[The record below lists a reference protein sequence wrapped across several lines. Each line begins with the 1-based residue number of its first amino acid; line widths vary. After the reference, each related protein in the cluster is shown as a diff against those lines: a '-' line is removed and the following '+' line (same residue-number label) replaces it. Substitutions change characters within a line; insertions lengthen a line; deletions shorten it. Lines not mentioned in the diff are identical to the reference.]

1 MRHFPAGLAAGLLS
15 LTLLAACQS
24 ESSKSDAGGA
34 PMKEDQSSALARY
47 TQYAGEPVKQFNWL
61 GKFDSWEPLSADQLV
76 VYTTPTTVYLLKV
89 WRTVPQSAVRDRH
102 RTHLHGQDGVLGPG
116 LGDRAGSALPDLG
129 DPPGQLRADACR
141 QEGAAGGGQGGRA
154 SAQR

>member
-15 LTLLAACQS
+15 LALLAACQS
-24 ESSKSDAGGA
+24 ESSKGDAGGA

-47 TQYAGEPVKQFNWL
+47 TKYAGEPVKQFNWL

-89 WRTVPQSAVRDRH
+89 WGPCRNLPFATGIGLTSTGKTVYSGLDSVIVQ
-102 RTHLHGQDGVLGPG
+102 GQRCPISEIRPVNFE
-116 LGDRAGSALPDLG
+116 
-129 DPPGQLRADACR
+129 QMRADKKA
-141 QEGAAGGGQGGRA
+141 QQAAGKA
-154 SAQR
+154 AE